1 MPPEGPVPR
10 ALAALGSGQPQ
21 VAVDLLAPIM
31 EAPELN
37 EPDMIDVRAR
47 LCSLYAQALLQAG
60 DAKQASLWVR
70 KALRAA
76 STMKDEDGLKEVRA
90 LQGQIVGALADAEA
104 ARRRAVERK
113 HIAETS
119 LEDLLA
125 TATSPEERAS
135 ILAKKASSLAG
146 TGAQAHAA
154 DLYDQSMKIADQH
167 SILREQ
173 VFARLGMAA
182 VHPDAA
188 VWVQQAQ
195 QLAEAASE
203 YTLLSTIARE
213 ADRLGVSLP
222 AIDGPSGLQELE

>member
-1 MPPEGPVPR
+1 VTAEGPVPS
-10 ALAALGSGQPQ
+10 ALAALRSGQPQ
-21 VAVDLLAPIM
+21 AAVDHLAPIV
-31 EAPELN
+31 EAPELDDP
-37 EPDMIDVRAR
+37 EMLDVRAR

-60 DAKQASLWVR
+60 DAKTASIWVR

-76 STMKDEDGLKEVRA
+76 STLKDAAGLLEVRA
-90 LQGQIVGALADAEA
+90 LQGEIVGALADAEA
-104 ARRRAVERK
+104 ARRRAVERE

-125 TATSPEERAS
+125 IATTPEDRAAV
-135 ILAKKASSLAG
+135 LAKKASSLAG
-146 TGAQAHAA
+146 LGSHAQAA
-154 DLYDQSMKIADQH
+154 DLYDQSMRIADQH
-167 SILREQ
+167 GILREQ

-195 QLAEAASE
+195 RLAEAASE

-222 AIDGPSGLQELE
+222 AIDGPSGLRDFE